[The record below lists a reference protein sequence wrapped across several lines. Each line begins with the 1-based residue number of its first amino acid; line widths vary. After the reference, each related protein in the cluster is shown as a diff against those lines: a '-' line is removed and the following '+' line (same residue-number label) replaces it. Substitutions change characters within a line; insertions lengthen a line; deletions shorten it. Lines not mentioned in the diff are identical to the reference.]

1 MSFFSIV
8 MPVYNGEKYITE
20 MLEGIRRQTFTDW
33 ELVVVDDCSEDGTR
47 EIVSAAEEKDSRIRL
62 VCMERND
69 GVSAARNSGISEAS
83 GKYLWF
89 VDADDRVDPQLL
101 QKVWESLQKNPA
113 KLTVFG
119 LAEEYYNAGGQL
131 QYSRRVFHEE
141 RYFSSKEELR
151 PEMIYLERE
160 TLYGYPWNKV
170 YDLEYLK
177 NGSFRFEDY
186 EKAKFIEDIQFNVEY
201 CMDIDSL
208 NILSFCPYHYA
219 KRMEGSLTCEF
230 VPEYF
235 KFHKKRIE
243 LLYNQYRYW
252 NLCSEEVKGI
262 LGSLYARYIL
272 SALQRNCDRKSGM
285 NHAARRRWCRR
296 LFEQKLF
303 LELIPAAKAK
313 DSRALSILLFLL
325 RQKNT
330 AVCLMMGRMV
340 YMIRNKLPMVYSKV
354 KAGR

>member
-1 MSFFSIV
+1 MSSC
-8 MPVYNGEKYITE
+8 
-20 MLEGIRRQTFTDW
+20 R
-33 ELVVVDDCSEDGTR
+33 
-47 EIVSAAEEKDSRIRL
+47 
-62 VCMERND
+62 
-69 GVSAARNSGISEAS
+69 
-83 GKYLWF
+83 
-89 VDADDRVDPQLL
+89 
-101 QKVWESLQKNPA
+101 
-113 KLTVFG
+113 
-119 LAEEYYNAGGQL
+119 
-131 QYSRRVFHEE
+131 
-141 RYFSSKEELR
+141 
-151 PEMIYLERE
+151 
-160 TLYGYPWNKV
+160 
-170 YDLEYLK
+170 
-177 NGSFRFEDY
+177 
-186 EKAKFIEDIQFNVEY
+186 
-201 CMDIDSL
+201 
-208 NILSFCPYHYA
+208 NILNFI
-219 KRMEGSLTCEF
+219 
-230 VPEYF
+230 
-235 KFHKKRIE
+235 KKRIE